1 MVIKSTESGVRYYN
15 VHRGKKNMKELVS
28 YDRVPA
34 PSKVNFYKTDP
45 KPIVNFKYISPY
57 NELLAYEFLWAQD
70 HSSLKKIAEILS
82 LQAKL
87 PSEVINEVT
96 PDLFGDFAQ
105 RKDTIKDFIDKKIQ
119 SPPSFSFL
127 LKESPQFPD
136 KLLDAKFPINLF
148 YYRGNPDFA
157 NTDCIS
163 VVGTRKVSDEGHR
176 RTEKLV
182 RLLSQYDLTLV
193 SGLAEGV
200 DTVALDTAIKCKMNV
215 IGVIGTPIDEYYPKK
230 NKHLQEEIAVKHL
243 LISQVPF
250 YKYYTQ
256 PFQTKRFY
264 FPERD
269 ATMAALSMATIII
282 EASDT
287 SGTLFQARACME
299 QKRPLFILNSCF
311 ENPSITW
318 PHKYEKEG
326 AIRVRDINDIIT
338 HLKKISPRLNV

>member
-1 MVIKSTESGVRYYN
+1 VEADFSG
-15 VHRGKKNMKELVS
+15 HGLKNAISK
-28 YDRVPA
+28 
-34 PSKVNFYKTDP
+34 PSP
-45 KPIVNFKYISPY
+45 KFRYISPY

-70 HSSLKKIAEILS
+70 HSSLKKIAENLS
-82 LQAKL
+82 LKEKL
-87 PSEVINEVT
+87 PSEVVNEIN
-96 PDLFGDFAQ
+96 PDLYGSFNE
-105 RKDTIKDFIDKKIQ
+105 RKDTIKAYIKKKIK

-136 KLLDAKFPINLF
+136 KLLDAKYPINLF
-148 YYRGNPDFA
+148 YYRGNPDLA

-163 VVGTRKVSDEGHR
+163 VVGTRKVSKEGYL
-176 RTEKLV
+176 RTQKLV
-182 RLLSQYDLTLV
+182 QLLSKHNFTLV

-200 DTVALDTAIKCKMNV
+200 DTVAMETAIKCKMNV
-215 IGVIGTPIDEYYPKK
+215 IGVIGTPIDEYYPQANK
-230 NKHLQEEIAVKHL
+230 NLQEEIAIKHL
-243 LISQVPF
+243 LFSQVPF

-256 PFQTKRFY
+256 PFITKRIY

-269 ATMAALSMATIII
+269 TTMAALSLATIIV

-311 ENPSITW
+311 ENPAITW

-326 AIRVRDINDIIT
+326 AIRVKNIDDIIT
-338 HLKKISPRLNV
+338 HLKNTYKNINV